1 MACVATALEGEQG
14 VQFVVMLAPE
24 FFGFGFALFGF
35 EQESLLDDLDGVRAG
50 EFQID
55 GEAAF
60 DLGEVQSLADRAVAD
75 HGVDVFL
82 RGDNHPHAPVGAGE
96 QFLGDGLQVQ
106 HTIDISADELADFV
120 HQEHKSEIFRL
131 PLQPVAHIV
140 GEVGDGGVVLLLVIL
155 EDVAGLIASCRRE
168 RLVYFGA
175 GECGLCTAFGPGL
188 VGQPFELGLELF
200 ETTVVVEVAFQF
212 GDVLVGAVISAR
224 IVEDANEGVHQ
235 RGFAAFLRDAVDVEQ
250 QRHGRNA
257 QVGVQQPFKFVVF
270 SLARLGFH
278 VVDDFGAGDRLPV
291 VVIGAVLGGGVTED
305 VGEDFQQVRFTG
317 SEEAGDPYAVGV
329 IRCRIVVGVEE
340 LFEIGLDL
348 VGQHVFADLV
358 GDFAVIAGL
367 DHTIDLLIDV
377 LDEDLLQLQLV
388 VHELAPSVIMVL
400 RLKAR

>member
-1 MACVATALEGEQG
+1 M
-14 VQFVVMLAPE
+14 
-24 FFGFGFALFGF
+24 
-35 EQESLLDDLDGVRAG
+35 
-50 EFQID
+50 
-55 GEAAF
+55 
-60 DLGEVQSLADRAVAD
+60 
-75 HGVDVFL
+75 
-82 RGDNHPHAPVGAGE
+82 
-96 QFLGDGLQVQ
+96 
-106 HTIDISADELADFV
+106 
-120 HQEHKSEIFRL
+120 
-131 PLQPVAHIV
+131 
-140 GEVGDGGVVLLLVIL
+140 
-155 EDVAGLIASCRRE
+155 
-168 RLVYFGA
+168 
-175 GECGLCTAFGPGL
+175 
-188 VGQPFELGLELF
+188 
-200 ETTVVVEVAFQF
+200 
-212 GDVLVGAVISAR
+212 
-224 IVEDANEGVHQ
+224 
-235 RGFAAFLRDAVDVEQ
+235 RDAVDVEQ